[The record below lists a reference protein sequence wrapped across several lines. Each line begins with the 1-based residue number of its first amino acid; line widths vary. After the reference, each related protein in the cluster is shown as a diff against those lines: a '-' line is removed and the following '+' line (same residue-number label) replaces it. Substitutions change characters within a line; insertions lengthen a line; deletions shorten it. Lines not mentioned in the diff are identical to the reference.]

1 MKKEE
6 LLKILKENKG
16 ITIKNLCS
24 KYNLNYKAVSKMI
37 RTYNYTS
44 YITKTDWITKSPS
57 ISLNKIDSP
66 EKAYC
71 IGFIGGDG
79 HIDNKNKVSISL
91 GIKDKCILEFIKETI
106 GGEVSIDLRYI
117 KKHRKFP
124 KASLSK
130 VILDIKKFYGGR
142 LKKDRSLPHVSK
154 NLEKYL
160 VLGFFDAEGCL
171 TWGYRKDR
179 NRIWQKISFTSQYD
193 LLISI
198 QKILTKINIS
208 TSIRPKQNEDCYV
221 LEFSSRND
229 VIRFCD
235 WLYSDLQFIV
245 LKRKLDNYNALRLE
259 LGEFGETTNS
269 TIPSQATD
277 HSVEGVETT
286 GGKMG
291 SLNNQQELPRQL
303 KLF

>member
-6 LLKILKENKG
+6 LLNILKKNEG
-16 ITIKNLCS
+16 ITIKNLCI
-24 KYNLNYKAVSKMI
+24 KYSLSYKAVSKMI
-37 RTYNYTS
+37 KTYNYTE

-79 HIDNKNKVSISL
+79 HIDYKNQVSISL
-91 GIKDKCILEFIKETI
+91 SIKDRDVLNFIQQTI
-106 GGEVSIDLRYI
+106 GGTVSEDLRYN
-117 KKHRKFP
+117 KKQRKFP
-124 KASLSK
+124 NTSLSK

-142 LKKDRSLPHVSK
+142 LKEERSLPHVPK

-160 VLGFFDAEGCL
+160 LLGFFDAEGCV

-198 QKILTKINIS
+198 QKILTKVNIS
-208 TSIRPKQNEDCYV
+208 TSIRPKKDEKCYV
-221 LEFSSRND
+221 LEFSNKID
-229 VIRFCD
+229 VINFCN

-245 LKRKLDNYNALRLE
+245 LKRKFENYNALRLE
-259 LGEFGETTNS
+259 LGEFGENANS